1 MLSGIINVILKR
13 RSIRN
18 FKQEEVPKEVL
29 LKLVEAARW
38 APSGSNIQP
47 WYFIIVNNKDIL
59 EQIDS
64 FSPGLLGRPPSIVVF
79 CSDKRMAFEK
89 GGKIGKEV
97 LYLMDIAMAAENLML
112 QATKERMG
120 TCAVRSFNVMAV
132 KKILELPEHISPEL
146 IVSIGYAVKE
156 VKSPVK
162 RTLEEI
168 SFFNKWGGEVK

>member
-1 MLSGIINVILKR
+1 MVSGIIDVILER

-47 WYFIIVNNKDIL
+47 WYFIIVNDKDIL
-59 EQIDS
+59 EQIKS
-64 FSPGLLGRPPSIVVF
+64 FSPGLFGRPPSIVVF
-79 CSDKRMAFEK
+79 CSDKKTAFEK
-89 GGKIGKEV
+89 AGKPGKEV
-97 LYLMDIAMAAENLML
+97 LCLMDIAMAAENLML
-112 QATKERMG
+112 QATKEGLG

-132 KKILELPEHISPEL
+132 KKILKLPEHISPEL

-162 RTLEEI
+162 RMLEEI